1 MGWAM
6 GEARAARGRSS
17 RETAAA
23 KRIVTVVTMG
33 MSVVWEIRGG
43 TEDYIGTGGI
53 AACYQLIRSAH
64 TGSELMRFHSPLMT
78 HSGGKP
84 HRVSPIVT

>member
-1 MGWAM
+1 M

-17 RETAAA
+17 REIAAV

-33 MSVVWEIRGG
+33 MGVIWEIRGD

-53 AACYQLIRSAH
+53 AASYHQLIRSAH
-64 TGSELMRFHSPLMT
+64 AGSELKRFHSPLMT
-78 HSGGKP
+78 HSSGKP
-84 HRVSPIVT
+84 HRVSPTIT

>member
-17 RETAAA
+17 RETAAV

-33 MSVVWEIRGG
+33 MGVVWEMRGD
-43 TEDYIGTGGI
+43 TEGYIGTGD
-53 AACYQLIRSAH
+53 CCVLSTH
-64 TGSELMRFHSPLMT
+64 PLGARRLRAYEIPFAT
-78 HSGGKP
+78 NDAL
-84 HRVSPIVT
+84 

>member
-43 TEDYIGTGGI
+43 TEDYIGTGGLLR
-53 AACYQLIRSAH
+53 AVNSSARR
-64 TGSELMRFHSPLMT
+64 TPAQSS
-78 HSGGKP
+78 
-84 HRVSPIVT
+84 